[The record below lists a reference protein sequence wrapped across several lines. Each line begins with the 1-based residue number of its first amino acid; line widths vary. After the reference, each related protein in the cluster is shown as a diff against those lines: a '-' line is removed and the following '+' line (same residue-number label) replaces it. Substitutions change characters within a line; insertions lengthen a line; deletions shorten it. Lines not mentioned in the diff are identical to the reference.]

1 MSRRPHS
8 VRMHDTGPRQ
18 SFDKV
23 LLGVAFT
30 IGVVGGI
37 ALKVLGVHPFAAAGF
52 SASVLVSY
60 AAIAYFASALRLE
73 PEVIGD
79 NSYYLG
85 FLFTLTSLSVTLYFV
100 VESGAED
107 RAALIP
113 EVISGFGVA
122 LVSTIMGVFIR
133 VLLMQFRLDLV
144 ARERETR
151 LEIDDTARRLRVEMV
166 HSLQQVKMFTVE
178 SLQRS
183 AEREAAF
190 KQATDILIEGT
201 RDALQHTS
209 RMLQQEMIQAF
220 RDQTPAAIDAIRSS
234 IEAASSGAVAQM
246 TISFAEL
253 GKTSERLHA
262 GQVVAR
268 DAVDKANAALLL
280 QTSTI
285 TDHVGQLAKRLR
297 TISEDIETSGAVMGR
312 SIDAATKRVEASMTE
327 THQRLSAAL
336 QLFEQSN
343 RDSTNRT
350 QEMVGVL
357 SARMNQAVVELNN
370 ASVTAARAAQDAAV
384 ANKT

>member
-1 MSRRPHS
+1 MKPSKNCR
-8 VRMHDTGPRQ
+8 
-18 SFDKV
+18 
-23 LLGVAFT
+23 
-30 IGVVGGI
+30 
-37 ALKVLGVHPFAAAGF
+37 
-52 SASVLVSY
+52 
-60 AAIAYFASALRLE
+60 
-73 PEVIGD
+73 
-79 NSYYLG
+79 
-85 FLFTLTSLSVTLYFV
+85 
-100 VESGAED
+100 
-107 RAALIP
+107 
-113 EVISGFGVA
+113 
-122 LVSTIMGVFIR
+122 
-133 VLLMQFRLDLV
+133 
-144 ARERETR
+144 
-151 LEIDDTARRLRVEMV
+151 
-166 HSLQQVKMFTVE
+166 
-178 SLQRS
+178 
-183 AEREAAF
+183 
-190 KQATDILIEGT
+190 
-201 RDALQHTS
+201 
-209 RMLQQEMIQAF
+209 
-220 RDQTPAAIDAIRSS
+220 
-234 IEAASSGAVAQM
+234 M